1 MNSILNK
8 LSLKDEEELY
18 IPETESFIVLKNY
31 ILETMPKTTQK
42 AMINMALDLL
52 KQVLF
57 RMYKATDYNLL
68 VKRVSQYIDECQTFS
83 KHMSEAIKDSGWA
96 VSTARNV
103 YCALKRALSLTAISP
118 EFVHKIKFV
127 QSQLVTK
134 EDRYIPS
141 QKVKEDSLKRELFQ
155 KWADI
160 LRDTT
165 NNRSSASIQAILR
178 FYNGILPKLE
188 LKIDSI
194 KDLENIDKEYLA
206 IKFDDKE
213 YIRFLN
219 LSQPQLRWLKIL
231 IVNILDIQI
240 KPDVFT
246 QIIKKK
252 QNIIED
258 DGSDKHRLSPTELQ
272 ALYEQVRDDI
282 RDELIY
288 MLFVTTGMRIGGLVK
303 IRLEHVAEINGAA
316 VIAKPSGRT
325 LEKGSKWFTFV
336 INNRVN
342 ELLTQ
347 WIKNLRPNN
356 GSPYLFPGRCDVPY
370 LKEASVRK
378 RFHTWCKK
386 AGLSGTH
393 LHPHSLRH
401 SYGHLL
407 LEAGNS
413 VHEVSKLLGHS
424 NIATTE
430 MFYLK
435 ESSADVAKRANI
447 PWLTK
452 PEKQDNLPKF
462 LIPSSSTQTN
472 SAGAQLKEKQ
482 DRERKRRMKNMA
494 KIGGFVVKASLDS
507 VQE

>member
-1 MNSILNK
+1 MNSKINNN
-8 LSLKDEEELY
+8 EEEDGY
-18 IPETESFIVLKNY
+18 IPETESFIILKNY
-31 ILETMPKTTQK
+31 VLESIPKTTQK
-42 AMINMALDLL
+42 AMTIMALDLL

-68 VKRVSQYIDECQTFS
+68 VKRASQYLDECQVFS
-83 KHMSEAIKDSGWA
+83 KTVSEAINESKWA
-96 VSTARNV
+96 LATSRNV
-103 YCALKRALSLTAISP
+103 FCVLKKILKLTAISP
-118 EFVHKIKFV
+118 EFVNKIKLV
-127 QSQLVTK
+127 QSQMPSKSDKDIPCQKIK
-134 EDRYIPS
+134 EDIS
-141 QKVKEDSLKRELFQ
+141 KKQLFQ
-155 KWADI
+155 KWADL

-165 NNRSSASIQAILR
+165 NNKSSASIQGILR
-178 FYNGILPKLE
+178 FYNSILSKLE
-188 LKIDSI
+188 IDVNGI
-194 KDLENIDKEYLA
+194 EDIDKEYLA
-206 IKFDDKE
+206 IKFDKE
-213 YIRFLN
+213 YIKSLN
-219 LSQPQLRWLKIL
+219 LNQSQLRWLKIL
-231 IVNILDIQI
+231 FVNIFEIDIKSDIFDQ
-240 KPDVFT
+240 V
-246 QIIKKK
+246 IKKK
-252 QNIIED
+252 PNIIED
-258 DGSDKHRLSPTELQ
+258 DGSDKHRLSASELQ
-272 ALYEQVRDDI
+272 ALYEQVNQDI

-288 MLFVTTGMRIGGLVK
+288 LLFVTTGMRIGGLVK
-303 IRLEHVAEINGAA
+303 IRLEHVAEINGSA
-316 VIAKPSGRT
+316 VIAKSSGRT

-347 WIKNLRPNN
+347 WVKNLRPNN

-378 RFHTWCKK
+378 RFHIWCQK

-452 PEKQDNLPKF
+452 PEKQDSLPKF
-462 LIPSSSTQTN
+462 LGPTSSTQTN
-472 SAGAQLKEKQ
+472 SAYGAGAQLKEKQ
-482 DRERKRRMKNMA
+482 DRERKRRMRNMA
-494 KIGGFVVKASLDS
+494 KIGGFTIKTSLES
-507 VQE
+507 VED